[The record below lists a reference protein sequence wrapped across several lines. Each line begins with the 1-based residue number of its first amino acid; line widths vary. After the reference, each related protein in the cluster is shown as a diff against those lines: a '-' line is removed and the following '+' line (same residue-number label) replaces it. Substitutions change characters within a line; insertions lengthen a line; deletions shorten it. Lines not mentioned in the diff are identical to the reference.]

1 MEDKLIEN
9 LRKCPRFHSCSRNLC
24 PLDFELAERSGSEGD
39 KCRWMRNRTP
49 GSRLFKNKL
58 PDELLKYVPKENVER
73 LNETSRKR
81 WLEIKEEN
89 RIQEINK

>member
-1 MEDKLIEN
+1 
-9 LRKCPRFHSCSRNLC
+9 
-24 PLDFELAERSGSEGD
+24 
-39 KCRWMRNRTP
+39 MRNRTP

-58 PDELLKYVPKENVER
+58 GVEREFEASGAPVMPDELLKYVPKENVER